1 MNGGAIA
8 IGHPLGMSGARL
20 VVTLL
25 HELRRRGGR
34 YGARDDVRRRGPGPG
49 GALRALVTVARLR
62 LAPVGETMFPPR
74 ALLLLWG
81 ELPSPPPPSSRD
93 KDYPVTVQPARHV
106 IAVASGRAC
115 RQVDADAQPRP
126 RAGEAGRAGR
136 VLDADLY
143 GPDIPLMVG
152 LTRTKRTKELQLWRL
167 GRPISLPPVEV
178 YGLRLMSI
186 GFLLGEDQ
194 AVALPAMTAELM
206 LRQLVTETEWGELDY
221 LLIDLPPGTGDVQ
234 QQLVRMLR
242 LDGVVVVVGPQDVSH
257 LDAKRLLELF
267 ADGGI
272 RVLGAV
278 ENMAAL
284 VCPHCGER
292 ISVFGEVPES
302 RSIWSLGVRRLG
314 SIPLDPAVASG
325 PPVLIA
331 APRVCARSR
340 DRDDRGDDR
349 RGARRREAI
358 PVLAAAPHVRLR
370 RRRTP
375 MPDDPAREGRV
386 RAGEAE
392 TASTCPV
399 ARVWA

>member
-1 MNGGAIA
+1 M
-8 IGHPLGMSGARL
+8 
-20 VVTLL
+20 T
-25 HELRRRGGR
+25 E
-34 YGARDDVRRRGPGPG
+34 
-49 GALRALVTVARLR
+49 
-62 LAPVGETMFPPR
+62 
-74 ALLLLWG
+74 
-81 ELPSPPPPSSRD
+81 
-93 KDYPVTVQPARHV
+93 QPARHV
-106 IAVASGRAC
+106 IAVASGKGGVGKSTLTLNLALALAVNGAR
-115 RQVDADAQPRP
+115 V
-126 RAGEAGRAGR
+126 G
-136 VLDADLY
+136 VLDAYLY

-152 LTRTKRTKELQLWRL
+152 LKREQRAKELQLWRL

-178 YGLRLMSI
+178 HGLRLMSI

-284 VCPHCGER
+284 VCPHCGET
-292 ISVFGEVPES
+292 ISVFGEVPAS

-314 SIPLDPAVASG
+314 SIPLDPALASG
-325 PPVLIA
+325 PPVLVA
-331 APRVCARSR
+331 APQSA
-340 DRDDRGDDR
+340 
-349 RGARRREAI
+349 
-358 PVLAAAPHVRLR
+358 
-370 RRRTP
+370 
-375 MPDDPAREGRV
+375 PAREI
-386 RAGEAE
+386 ATIAATIAE
-392 TASTCPV
+392 ELE
-399 ARVWA
+399 